1 VKLLDTTKTDTGV
14 PMPPSQSLEP
24 DRVLFGAAYYAE
36 YHSSDRTEEDLDL
49 MAAAGFS
56 VIRVGESV
64 WSTWEPREG
73 EFDLE
78 WMEPVLDGA
87 HRRGIRVILGTPTYA
102 VPPWLQVA
110 YPEIAAERE
119 TGSRVPWGSRQ
130 EVDFTHPA
138 FRYFAER
145 IIRKVVGRY
154 AQHPAV
160 AGFQVDNE
168 PGLELLHNHGVFTRF
183 VRCLKE
189 RYGDVD
195 TLNREWGLTYW
206 SHRIADWA
214 ELWVP
219 DGNSLP
225 QYDLEWRRFQAEL
238 TTEFIRWQA
247 AIVREYS
254 SSRQFV
260 TTCLAYPRPALDD
273 RDLTESL
280 DIAAGNPYYAMQ
292 DHLDL
297 TKRSSAQTTW
307 TTSGVGGFFR
317 QADRMFSS
325 KQQRFLVTETNA
337 QSIGP
342 SFMNMP
348 PWPGQLRAAA
358 LGLISRGA
366 AMIEYWHWHTLPYGT
381 ETYWGGV
388 LPHSLQPGRVYD
400 EVAEIGQLLER
411 VGTVLDGYVPD
422 ADAAVLW
429 SNDSRWALD
438 FSPALNRNG
447 EPDHQS
453 YEHIFDAFHTGVIE
467 SGAQARILHVEQ
479 ALEVGAAA
487 LVERYSTLVVPALYV
502 ADDAAL
508 ALLTAY
514 AAAGGHLV
522 IGPRTAYADRL
533 ARARVSV
540 APDRLRE
547 SAGVH
552 YDEYSNLESPVAV
565 SSASLELGEDAFAAE
580 WVDGLIIDDAEVVAS
595 YRHPR
600 FKDFPVITTREHR
613 AGRVTVVGTVP
624 SRGLSAALMRWAVAS
639 RVADE
644 LAPARETPVTI
655 SSGSTSDGTRAW
667 FIINWSGEEQHIDL
681 LPAARDV
688 SDCTELSANTRYT
701 LPAWSSR
708 ILLTEHS
715 DRREEDLAPST
726 TIEREDH

>member
-1 VKLLDTTKTDTGV
+1 MPTKTDNGV
-14 PMPPSQSLEP
+14 RMPSSPLHEP

-36 YHSSDRTEEDLDL
+36 YHTSDRIDEDLDL
-49 MAAAGFS
+49 MASAGFT

-78 WMEPVLDGA
+78 WLEPVLDGA

-102 VPPWLQVA
+102 VPPWMQTA
-110 YPEIAAERE
+110 YPEIAGERE
-119 TGSRVPWGSRQ
+119 TGRRIPWGSRQ

-154 AQHPAV
+154 AGHPAV
-160 AGFQVDNE
+160 VGFQVDNE
-168 PGLELLHNHGVFTRF
+168 PGLELFHNQGVFTRF
-183 VRCLKE
+183 VRWLE
-189 RYGDVD
+189 RRYGDVE

-206 SHRIADWA
+206 SHRIADWS

-225 QYDLEWRRFQAEL
+225 QYDLEWRRFQAEQ
-238 TTEFIRWQA
+238 TTRFIAWQA
-247 AIVREYS
+247 GIVREYS
-254 SSRQFV
+254 APGQFV
-260 TTCLAYPRPALDD
+260 TTCLAYPRPAVED
-273 RDLTESL
+273 RALTASL

-297 TKRSSAQTTW
+297 TKGESAQTTW

-317 QADRMFSS
+317 QADRLFSS

-337 QSIGP
+337 QSIGM
-342 SFMNMP
+342 SFLNMP

-388 LPHSLQPGRVYD
+388 LPHSLKPGRVYN
-400 EVAEIGQLLER
+400 EVAEIGHLLER
-411 VGTVLDGYVPD
+411 VGTALDGYEPD
-422 ADAAVLW
+422 ADAAMLW

-438 FSPALNRNG
+438 FFPALSRNG

-453 YEHIFDAFHTGVIE
+453 YEHIFDAFHTGVVE
-467 SGAQARILHVEQ
+467 SGAQARIIHVEQ
-479 ALEVGAAA
+479 AVELGAVALAA
-487 LVERYSTLVVPALYV
+487 RYPTLVVPALYV

-508 ALLTAY
+508 DLLTAY
-514 AAAGGHLV
+514 AEAGGHLV
-522 IGPRTAYADRL
+522 IGPRTAYADPL
-533 ARARVSV
+533 ARARVAV
-540 APDRLRE
+540 APDRLRDA
-547 SAGVH
+547 AGVH
-552 YDEYSNLESPVAV
+552 YDEYSNLESPVTVV
-565 SSASLELGEDAFAAE
+565 SPALKLDDDASGTE
-580 WVDGLIIDDAEVVAS
+580 WIDGLIVEDADVVAG

-600 FKDFPVITTREHR
+600 FGDFPAVTTTRHG

-624 SRGLSAALMRWAVAS
+624 SRGFSAALMRWAVPN
-639 RVADE
+639 RVADR
-644 LAPARETPVTI
+644 LAPDRAVPVTV
-655 SSGSTSDGTRAW
+655 SSGNMPDGSRAW
-667 FIINWSGEEQHIDL
+667 FLINWSGDEQHVDL
-681 LPAARDV
+681 VPASHEVSDGVELPANA
-688 SDCTELSANTRYT
+688 TYT

-708 ILLTEHS
+708 ILLTEHT
-715 DRREEDLAPST
+715 DRREGDLVPST
-726 TIEREDH
+726 TTEREGHR